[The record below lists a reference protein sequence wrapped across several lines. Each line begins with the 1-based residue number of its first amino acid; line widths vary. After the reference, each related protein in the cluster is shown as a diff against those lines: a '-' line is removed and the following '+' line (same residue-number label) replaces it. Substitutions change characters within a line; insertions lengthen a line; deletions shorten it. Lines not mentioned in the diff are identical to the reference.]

1 MTRLETTAA
10 LMRFDHDTG
19 GFFVGLLG
27 ILSLAAWA
35 CVTLF
40 QKHQPP
46 KVGVMEIASQVKYD
60 SSPTAGTG
68 AGADLGPHLTSDS
81 VLSEGPAQGVSKEAL
96 AVSTNT
102 GEVSAPSSIPVLS
115 PGTNPNPTALA
126 NEGERSVPS
135 PPGFVRKIRGK
146 AAYCCYRESGQLG
159 ETEVKRRL
167 LELWHRSL
175 AQSEKAKSWAM
186 LSKLDKRMKAATN
199 ARREETSKA
208 HPNLDE

>member
-1 MTRLETTAA
+1 MARLETTAA
-10 LMRFDHDTG
+10 LRRFDHDTG
-19 GFFVGLLG
+19 GLFVGLLG
-27 ILSLAAWA
+27 TLSLVAWA

-40 QKHQPP
+40 QEHQPP
-46 KVGVMEIASQVKYD
+46 KVDVREITSQVKYD
-60 SSPTAGTG
+60 SSRTAGTS
-68 AGADLGPHLTSDS
+68 AGADLSLNLTSDS
-81 VLSEGPAQGVSKEAL
+81 VVSEGPAQGVSQEAL
-96 AVSTNT
+96 AVSINT
-102 GEVSAPSSIPVLS
+102 GEVSASSSIAVLS
-115 PGTNPNPTALA
+115 PGTNPSPAALA
-126 NEGERSVPS
+126 NEGEPSVPS

-146 AAYCCYRESGQLG
+146 AAYRRYRASGQLE

-199 ARREETSKA
+199 ARREGTLKA